1 MTIKVLPA
9 ELANQIAAG
18 EVVER
23 PASVVKELV
32 ENALDAG
39 ARRIHVAVEEAGL
52 KRIRVQ
58 DDGAGMV
65 EEELPLAVQR
75 HATSKIAQTEDLFAI
90 HTFGFRGEAL
100 PSIASVSR
108 FTLASRARGTAAAW
122 QVDADG
128 VLSPA
133 ALNGGT
139 VVEVKDLFYNT
150 PARRKF
156 LKTARTET
164 RHVED
169 VLTRLSLAHPHVGF
183 DLSLDGQSRLAIAP
197 GQEDLMGD
205 YLPRLAQILGRDF
218 AENAVPIAFEREGTC
233 LRGFVS
239 LPTYHMKSSRRQYL
253 FVNGR
258 PVQDRLLTA
267 ALRQAYSDRLA
278 RDKYPVAVLFLDVP
292 PEQVDVNVHP
302 AKAEVRF
309 RHGVDVFGLIHGAVR
324 HGLDAGG
331 LQASTT
337 ATRQFAR
344 AARPVP
350 QVRDVAQAA
359 THLDLNL
366 PPHKLHKGE
375 EAAAPVADTA
385 DEAHPLGAAVAQV
398 HGLFIVAQTA
408 AGMILVDQHAAHERI
423 VYEKLKAQLRAGGI
437 ERQPLLV
444 PEVVELPA
452 GDLQLAL
459 DHAADLA
466 PLGLEIEAFGPS
478 ALAVRS
484 TPALLG
490 NPNANAL
497 LRDVVED
504 LHTLQRGQTL
514 QDRLDATLSRMAC
527 HGSIRANRALSLAEM
542 NALLRQMESTP
553 GAGQCNHGRPTYV
566 ELSRGDLEKLFDR

>member
-1 MTIKVLPA
+1 MTIKVLPE

-39 ARRIHVAVEEAGL
+39 ARRVQVAVEEAGL
-52 KRIRVQ
+52 RRIRVQ
-58 DDGAGMV
+58 DDGAGIPKA
-65 EEELPLAVQR
+65 ELPLAVQR
-75 HATSKIAQTEDLFAI
+75 HATSKITGTDDLFAI

-108 FTLASRARGTAAAW
+108 FKLASRAHAASAAW
-122 QVDADG
+122 QVDTAG
-128 VLSPA
+128 ALAPA

-139 VVEVKDLFYNT
+139 VVEVQDLFYNT

-183 DLSLDGQSRLAIAP
+183 DLSVDGQPRLSIAP
-197 GQEDLMGD
+197 GQGNLLDD
-205 YLPRLAQILGRDF
+205 HLPRLAQILGRDF
-218 AENAVPIAFEREGTC
+218 AENTVSVHFEREGNC

-239 LPTYHMKSSRRQYL
+239 LPTYHMKSNRRQYL

-278 RDKYPVAVLFLDVP
+278 RDKYPVAVLFLEVP
-292 PEQVDVNVHP
+292 PERVDVNVHP

-309 RHGVDVFGLIHGAVR
+309 RDGVDVFGLIHGAVR
-324 HGLDAGG
+324 HALDAGG

-337 ATRQFAR
+337 ATRQFTQ
-344 AARPVP
+344 AARSAP
-350 QVRDVAQAA
+350 QVRDAVQHA

-366 PPHKLHKGE
+366 PPHKLYKGE
-375 EAAAPVADTA
+375 PRPPVAEVPA
-385 DEAHPLGAAVAQV
+385 EAHPLGAAVAQV
-398 HGLFIVAQTA
+398 HGVFIVSQTA
-408 AGMILVDQHAAHERI
+408 AGMVLVDQHAAHERI
-423 VYEKLKAQLRAGGI
+423 VYEKFKAQLQAGGI
-437 ERQPLLV
+437 EQQPLLV

-452 GDLQLAL
+452 GDMQLL
-459 DHAADLA
+459 LEHAVDLA
-466 PLGLEIEAFGPS
+466 TLGLEIEAFGPT
-478 ALAVRS
+478 AIAVRGV
-484 TPALLG
+484 PALLG
-490 NPNANAL
+490 NPNAGDL
-497 LRDVVED
+497 VHDVLED
-504 LHTLQRGQTL
+504 LHDLGKGQTL

-542 NALLRQMESTP
+542 NALLRQMETTP
-553 GAGQCNHGRPTYV
+553 NAGQCNHGRPTYV
-566 ELSRGDLEKLFDR
+566 ELSKADLEKLFDR